1 MTKRLPF
8 NYQSKLILLA
18 TAIFFSITGFSQ
30 SLIFGNENTRMEAGL
45 NIGPLFFLGDLG
57 GHAGKGTHGLKDLNL
72 PLTKVMKGAFLT
84 VYPNDWLGMRAA
96 ACIGKLDGN
105 DGIINTKGVNE
116 LWRKQ
121 RNLDFRTNLAEGYIA
136 AEIFPL
142 MLLNKNHED
151 YQPRFRPYGVL
162 GVGVFHFNPQGSLTD
177 SNGITKWYYLRPL
190 HTEGEGFPEYP
201 KRKEYAL
208 TQINIPIGLGAK
220 YFISDNVNVSLEF
233 LYRKTFTDYIDDV
246 STTYID
252 PSLFYKYLSPQNALI
267 ASQIYD
273 KVIGYVTPG
282 VVAYP
287 PGTQRGD
294 PTQMDAYF
302 SVSLKFAIRL
312 GSVIGDSYNRSV
324 TSHMRC
330 PARF

>member
-8 NYQSKLILLA
+8 NYQAKLILLA
-18 TAIFFSITGFSQ
+18 TAIFFSTGGFSQ
-30 SLIFGNENTRMEAGL
+30 SLIFGNENTRMEAGF

-57 GHAGKGTHGLKDLNL
+57 GHAGKGSPGLKDLNL
-72 PLTKVMKGAFLT
+72 PLTNVMKGAFLT
-84 VYPNDWLGMRAA
+84 VYPNDWLGVRVA

-105 DGIINTKGVNE
+105 DGIIDTKGVNE

-121 RNLDFRTNLAEGYIA
+121 RNLNFRTNLAEGYIA

-177 SNGITKWYYLRPL
+177 SNGVTTWYYLQPL

-201 KRKEYAL
+201 NRKNYSL
-208 TQINIPIGLGAK
+208 TQINIPMGLGAK
-220 YFISDNVNVSLEF
+220 YFISDNVNLSLEV

-246 STTYID
+246 SSIYID
-252 PSLFYKYLSPQNALI
+252 PSLFYKYLSPQNAMI

-294 PTQMDAYF
+294 PSQMDAYF
-302 SVSLKFAIRL
+302 SISLKFAFRL
-312 GSVIGDSYNRSV
+312 GSVLGDGYNRSV